1 VNIKNFLKEEA
12 SKRHCQIVICVLA
25 SSIFGLVFTIFAYL
39 NLLLRS
45 YLVPVIFAST
55 LFSVVIIS
63 WNNKRRLYQLLLYG
77 SLYLVMGFILLLS
90 SILAARVSTEP
101 AILLAVISIYFL
113 ISMVFI
119 PIAFLLEFLL
129 ELLAN
134 LTNILVVVVV
144 LISAFLAYY
153 FPTYTAILA
162 QNIYGLEEAL
172 LISTTISLMGL
183 PVFNKLR
190 KVTSNKLSSQL
201 LMVVVVFLLSLL
213 LMTFYSSFT
222 QIQAKNNSISI
233 NLDILS
239 LFSSQAPPMQLKVS
253 VMVYAVS
260 IILFT
265 LGVLGVFIVIR
276 KINFVFEDLST
287 GKHLSELDVTEEHFK
302 EMEMCLSTLL
312 ANINKQLAYVDFD
325 PASPLPKSEDLRL
338 ELSRSIPWWDKN
350 MLEKNIR
357 SGVNND
363 MLKDISH
370 HLGENFNKI
379 ITYFVNSLHKFVPR
393 RLKAYCDLYDTL
405 SKRYD
410 PPLIQILY
418 SNIIKSKYHINYN
431 LDIIKQKGGLEN
443 KYKEALKSLGHI
455 REVSE
460 FRKTERGL
468 KKLKNKV
475 KEIENFLK

>member
-12 SKRHCQIVICVLA
+12 SKRHCKIITYIIA
-25 SSIFGLVFTIFAYL
+25 SSIFGSVFTIFAYL
-39 NLLLRS
+39 NLLPRS
-45 YLVPVIFAST
+45 YLAPVIFALT
-55 LFSVVIIS
+55 LVSVVIIS
-63 WNNKRRLYQLLLYG
+63 WNNKRRLYHLLLYG
-77 SLYLVMGFILLLS
+77 LLYLVIGAILLLS
-90 SILAARVSTEP
+90 SILAARVSTEL
-101 AILLAVISIYFL
+101 AVLLAVTSIYLL

-119 PIAFLLEFLL
+119 LIAFLL

-153 FPTYTAILA
+153 YPTYTAILA

-201 LMVVVVFLLSLL
+201 LMVVVVFLISLL

-239 LFSSQAPPMQLKVS
+239 LFNSQAPPMKLKVS
-253 VMVYAVS
+253 VMVYAIS
-260 IILFT
+260 ITLFT

-325 PASPLPKSEDLRL
+325 PASPLRKPEELRS
-338 ELSRSIPWWDKN
+338 ELSMSMPWWDKN

-357 SGVNND
+357 SGVSND
-363 MLKDISH
+363 MLEDISH
-370 HLGENFNKI
+370 HLGKNFNKI
-379 ITYFVNSLHKFVPR
+379 ITYFVNCLHKFVPR

-405 SKRYD
+405 SKNYD
-410 PPLIQILY
+410 PLLIQILY

-431 LDIIKQKGGLEN
+431 LDIIKQKEDLAN

-455 REVSE
+455 GEISE
-460 FRKTERGL
+460 FRKTEREL